1 MTRLLAVPL
10 LVLVFLTA
18 GPTAHGQE
26 GVTTR
31 SGHGVTV
38 SVSEPAGEG
47 FPSGVSTPGG
57 AIVGE
62 SVSGVIDRHN
72 DPDWYRVLLERGGV
86 YEVTFEKGT
95 LITEDNVYLG
105 RRAVSIQ
112 LPEVVSE

>member
-10 LVLVFLTA
+10 LVVLVFLAA

-31 SGHGVTV
+31 SGHGITV
-38 SVSEPAGEG
+38 SVSEPTGED
-47 FPSGVSTPGG
+47 FPNGVSTPGG

-62 SVSGVIDRHN
+62 SVSGVIEHKHDL
-72 DPDWYRVLLERGGV
+72 DWYRVLLEEGGV
-86 YEVTFEKGT
+86 YEVTFEKGA

-112 LPEVVSE
+112 LPEAE